1 MWRQL
6 LKLKLAAAY
15 KKDLQL
21 IAARG
26 YKLNLLRAPLSL
38 LLTRQPLSPQ
48 YRDHPLKGNWVGHRE
63 FHIQG
68 DWILIYRI
76 EDEEKLVLVRTGTHS
91 DLLKI

>member
-1 MWRQL
+1 VRRQL
-6 LKLKLAAAY
+6 LKLKLAASY

-38 LLTRQPLSPQ
+38 LLTRQPLPPQ
-48 YRDHPLKGNWVGHRE
+48 YNDHPLKGKWIGHRE

-68 DWILIYRI
+68 DWILIY
-76 EDEEKLVLVRTGTHS
+76 H
-91 DLLKI
+91 